1 MSLQGVKT
9 PGTPLYLAAER
20 ERIKWS
26 WELYGRG
33 NLGECLSPLQKRQ
46 FTAWWSPRLVLLLSQ
61 SISYWGL
68 GHGCYAGSLALS
80 WREAHVSCKVFPCM
94 HLKCIHRWGRARW
107 RRESPSCP
115 RSAQGH
121 LYDGLEI
128 QSLSHDQG
136 RILILNTKNIG
147 KQKPSQ
153 NRSSLPPKLVY
164 KLYHVEIQLGKN
176 YNLTL
181 NCSQAHGNS
190 WNNTIL
196 GFINSYL

>member
-115 RSAQGH
+115 PVSTG
-121 LYDGLEI
+121 
-128 QSLSHDQG
+128 
-136 RILILNTKNIG
+136 
-147 KQKPSQ
+147 
-153 NRSSLPPKLVY
+153 SSLWWVRDPVTQSWPRQNFNFEYQKYRKTKTKSKLVFFTS
-164 KLYHVEIQLGKN
+164 KTCL
-176 YNLTL
+176 
-181 NCSQAHGNS
+181 
-190 WNNTIL
+190 
-196 GFINSYL
+196 